1 MSTKSTRS
9 FCQKLV
15 WQKKFRWQLFAIFLE
30 IKKQSSLQKI
40 GGLCDE
46 CHVKC
51 YRVGCLSLQMSVKSY
66 VSRISVIFCMQ
77 RLCVSSLP
85 FFLSRC
91 ISRTVL
97 KSPPIIN
104 FLSSCVLMYNSR
116 ISNISISSLL
126 GPYMLRIVT
135 NFSCIF
141 ISSACN
147 RPLTSS
153 V

>member
-1 MSTKSTRS
+1 
-9 FCQKLV
+9 
-15 WQKKFRWQLFAIFLE
+15 
-30 IKKQSSLQKI
+30 
-40 GGLCDE
+40 
-46 CHVKC
+46 
-51 YRVGCLSLQMSVKSY
+51 MSVKSY
-66 VSRISVIFCMQ
+66 VSSILVIFCLQ

-97 KSPPIIN
+97 KSPPIIK

-135 NFSCIF
+135 NFYCIF

-153 V
+153 M